1 MKKFGICLVALT
13 LAVLLAAPAMA
24 ELDPYASMRL
34 STFWTTQSPAG
45 AGEDDSDLWM
55 ELEDISRFGVKGK
68 TGAIGGHVEL
78 GVTGAG
84 NSSNAVVTRLFY
96 GTYDFG
102 GGTLK
107 VGQDYSAYTLV
118 SSQTAPRPGAAYLV
132 DGENVMIGY
141 GCLWDSRNPQIEL
154 KMDNGFYV
162 ELIRPAVGVNTI
174 VSGTDNDSTLPKT
187 VVGYEAKME
196 NLFLNVGGAYNAYD
210 ADDED
215 VTSYLIY
222 LGGKAS
228 AGMANFQWNL
238 HYGQN
243 LIDFGLANRELAAA
257 AQVNAITGAI
267 EDSTSWGG
275 YLQVA
280 FNVDPATIT
289 IGYGYSQSENDEL
302 GGDADAQ
309 QTYFAQCKIPIA
321 DTFFI
326 VPEISFYDGMEDA
339 AGNEEDDEWALGMMW
354 RMDF

>member
-34 STFWTTQSPAG
+34 STFWVTHSPASG
-45 AGEDDSDLWM
+45 DDDSDLWM
-55 ELEDISRFGVKGK
+55 EVEDISRFGVKGK
-68 TGAIGGHVEL
+68 TGDLGGHVEL

-84 NSSNAVVTRLFY
+84 NSGNAVVTRLFY

-118 SSQTAPRPGAAYLV
+118 SSQTAPRTVDTSTAVV

-141 GCLWDSRNPQIEL
+141 GCLWDSRYPQIEV

-162 ELIRPAVGVNTI
+162 ELIRPIVGTL
-174 VSGTDNDSTLPKT
+174 GTDQDSTLPKT

-196 NLFLNVGGAYNAYD
+196 NLLLNVGAAYNSYE
-210 ADDED
+210 ADEED

-222 LGGKAS
+222 CGGKAD

-243 LIDFGLANRELAAA
+243 LTDFGIWNRETAAA
-257 AQVNAITGAI
+257 AQVDASGNI